1 MLTLKLRRVP
11 LLEPDVDGPQRV
23 GWTWGMDL
31 LNDAG
36 DVLAKAE
43 DGMTGP
49 KAAIEEIIET
59 CQAQLDAGV
68 RIDLAIIELHAAAA
82 AEAEPAEE
90 PLERGPA

>member
-23 GWTWGMDL
+23 GWTWGIDL

-43 DGMTGP
+43 DGITGR
-49 KAAIEEIIET
+49 KDAIEEIIAT
-59 CQAQLDAGV
+59 CS
-68 RIDLAIIELHAAAA
+68 
-82 AEAEPAEE
+82 AEALVLLAK
-90 PLERGPA
+90 GVSS